1 MKNKF
6 IYTLF
11 TVFVLQSIQAQKSDP
26 VLFSVQNTPVYLS
39 EFKYIYSKTNGDK
52 ADFSKKSIEEYL
64 DLYTK
69 FKLKVQKGKELKL
82 DTLDSY
88 KKELDGYRQ
97 QLASSYL
104 IDKEVTDKL
113 VEEAYQR
120 TKKDISVSHI
130 FFTCEKEAPARD
142 TLAVYTKA
150 LEAKKR
156 LDSGSIYFDN
166 LAKEISDDKSA
177 KDNGGL
183 IGYLTAL
190 LPNGFYNLE
199 NTIYSLKKGE
209 VSNPVRTDMGYH
221 LIKVNDIRDARGE
234 IEVAHILVRKSEN
247 QNVEQAKV
255 KIDSI
260 YQLLSSGSNFEETAK
275 LFSEDKT
282 TGAKGGYVGVFGINK
297 YEKSFEDAAFGLAK
311 DGDYSK
317 PFQTT
322 SGWHIMMRISKKDI
336 PAFDI
341 AKRRL
346 KPLVQKDG
354 RHDLSKQALIV
365 KIKKDNNFSED
376 NQAITEFS
384 KTLNAEE
391 FLNYKWKAPEQKN
404 KAKIFSLAGK
414 TYTVADLADYLEKAG
429 RRRLTMNKE
438 IPMEEAVAVM
448 YREMLEETCIKF
460 EEGMLEKRYPDF
472 KSLMREYE
480 EGILLFEAT
489 KSIVWDK
496 ASADTI
502 GLQNFYNDHKSN
514 YRWEDRGVVK
524 QYIVK
529 DATKVK
535 VKDVMDFC
543 KKNSSE
549 KVLERYNEKDKEP
562 LISVQEKTFE
572 KGRNKTLDAM
582 VWKEGEVSQMET
594 EPKSKSVSFFVFDKL
609 IPSSTKN
616 LNESRGYVVADYQ
629 DFLEKKWVQELQSSY
644 SVKVNKE
651 VLDSLIKK

>member
-6 IYTLF
+6 FYTLLL
-11 TVFVLQSIQAQKSDP
+11 TLVYLATQAQKSDA
-26 VLFSVQNTPVYLS
+26 VLFTVQNNPVYVS

-52 ADFSKKSIEEYL
+52 ADFSKKSLDEYL

-69 FKLKVQKGKELKL
+69 FKLKVQKGKDLRL

-88 KKELDGYRQ
+88 KRELEGYRQ

-142 TLAVYTKA
+142 TLAVYIKA
-150 LEAKKR
+150 MEAKKR

-199 NTIYSLKKGE
+199 NTIYALKKGE

-255 KIDSI
+255 KIDSL
-260 YQLLSSGSNFEETAK
+260 YQLLKSGSNFEETAK

-282 TGAKGGYVGVFGINK
+282 TGAKGGYVGVFGINR
-297 YEKSFEDAAFGLAK
+297 YEKSFEYAAFELAK

-322 SGWHIMMRISKKDI
+322 SGWHILKRISKKDI
-336 PAFDI
+336 PAFDV

-376 NQAITEFS
+376 TKAISDFA
-384 KTLNAEE
+384 KTLTSEE
-391 FLNYKWKAPEQKN
+391 FLSYKWKAPEQKN
-404 KAKIFSLAGK
+404 KAKVFALAGK
-414 TYTVADLADYLEKAG
+414 TYCVADLADYLEKAG

-438 IPMEEAVAVM
+438 IPMEEAVNAL
-448 YREMLEETCIKF
+448 YKEMLEETCIKF

-489 KSIVWDK
+489 KGIVWDK
-496 ASADTI
+496 ASSDSI
-502 GLQNFYNDHKSN
+502 GLQAFYNEHKSN

-524 QYIVK
+524 QYTVK

-543 KKNSSE
+543 KKNTSE
-549 KVLERYNEKDKEP
+549 KVLERYNEKDKDP
-562 LISVQEKTFE
+562 LILVQEKTFE

-594 EPKSKSVSFFVFDKL
+594 EPKSKSVSFLVFEKL
-609 IPSSTKN
+609 IPSTTKN

-629 DFLEKKWVQELQSSY
+629 DFLEKKWVQELQSNY
-644 SVKVNKE
+644 TVKVNKD
-651 VLDSLIKK
+651 VLESLVKK